1 VRVPITQRQNALLVS
16 GDAVSF
22 DQQGGYVLVVDSK
35 DVVERRS
42 IKTGQQIGG
51 MLVVED
57 GLQAEDW
64 VIIDGLM
71 QAIPGRKVKPVR
83 AQASLPV
90 AAAQAASR

>member
-1 VRVPITQRQNALLVS
+1 
-16 GDAVSF
+16 
-22 DQQGGYVLVVDSK
+22 
-35 DVVERRS
+35 
-42 IKTGQQIGG
+42 

-71 QAIPGRKVKPVR
+71 QAIPGRKVKPVAR
-83 AQASLPV
+83 QASLPV